1 MFSQVI
7 STRSL
12 MKMLNRAASNL
23 LSISVLCCWSPPSG
37 LGSPASFQPMTPS
50 TSSACLWGSYRGWSQ
65 RSYRSPGRHYP
76 MSTSLSLIPTVERE
90 MMVFPC
96 CWQWRWPT
104 RCHFFPTLFPAPLS
118 FPSLGHYLG
127 VSVGI
132 HQGFYGEGSSK
143 LLSPVTWRTQ
153 SLPRSL
159 SSHCYMAGTG
169 LVSRQATAK
178 VCRYFLQ
185 EGQVMGG
192 RQTTDVREDRQF
204 T

>member
-1 MFSQVI
+1 MFCAADHHPLGLLLQPVFSPWHRLPPQLVYEDLTGDGVNNLTEVQVDI
-7 STRSL
+7 
-12 MKMLNRAASNL
+12 
-23 LSISVLCCWSPPSG
+23 IQCSP
-37 LGSPASFQPMTPS
+37 
-50 TSSACLWGSYRGWSQ
+50 
-65 RSYRSPGRHYP
+65 
-76 MSTSLSLIPTVERE
+76 LIPTVERGE

-118 FPSLGHYLG
+118 FPSLGRYLG

-153 SLPRSL
+153 SLPHSL